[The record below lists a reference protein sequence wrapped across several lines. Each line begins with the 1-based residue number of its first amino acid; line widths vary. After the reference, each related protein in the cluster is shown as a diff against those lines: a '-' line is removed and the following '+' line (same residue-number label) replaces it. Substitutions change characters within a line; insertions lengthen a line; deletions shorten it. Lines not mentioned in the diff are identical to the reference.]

1 MYIVDLF
8 KRMFRKANFSVL
20 IYLVLNVFVIGMTCQ
35 HLAAHPIGS
44 AMDMPMWQEVQ
55 IPGWM
60 AFGAG
65 VALYVVSLA
74 IALSPVGEWI
84 LRLQTGCKPIKR
96 KEQIEFIEP
105 IFREVKEKAKKV
117 YPMLPDNVQVFL
129 SSEPAPNAFATG
141 RRTICITE
149 GMMHMPEDQIKAA
162 LAHECGH
169 LANHDTDLILLV
181 AVGNLVVS
189 GIILAIRILL
199 IALQFMVSMMASVV
213 SIVGGMGD
221 GLNLFA
227 GAFKMATSIMN
238 VAYNL
243 VNTYVLG
250 VVSWLWTKLGMILV
264 MHSSR
269 AREFEA
275 DAGAFNMGHGEALCQ
290 LLDQN
295 TCTESTRGLFASLA
309 DSHPDRNERIA
320 RLQDLGV
327 TYRAVYGRCV
337 QG

>member
-8 KRMFRKANFSVL
+8 KRMFRKANFAVL
-20 IYLVLNVFVIGMTCQ
+20 IYLVLNVFVIGTTCRY
-35 HLAAHPIGS
+35 LAAHPIGS
-44 AMDMPMWQEVQ
+44 AMDMPMWQAVQ
-55 IPGWM
+55 IPGWL

-65 VALYVVSLA
+65 VALYAVSLA

-96 KEQIEFIEP
+96 KEQIAFIEP

-129 SSEPAPNAFATG
+129 CGERAPNAFATG

-149 GMMHMPEDQIKAA
+149 GMLHMPEDQIKAA

-181 AVGNLVVS
+181 SVGNLVVS
-189 GIILAIRILL
+189 GIILAIRLLL
-199 IALQFMVSMMASVV
+199 IALQFLISVMASVLSV
-213 SIVGGMGD
+213 AGGLAE
-221 GLNLFA
+221 GLNIVT
-227 GAFKMATSIMN
+227 GAFKIAASFMN
-238 VAYNL
+238 VAYSL

-250 VVSWLWTKLGMILV
+250 TVAWLWTKLGMLLV
-264 MHSSR
+264 MHSGR

-295 TCTESTRGLFASLA
+295 ACAESARGLFASLA
-309 DSHPDRNERIA
+309 DSHPDRHERIA

-327 TYRAVYGRCV
+327 TYRAVYGR
-337 QG
+337 